1 MLKKR
6 QSKKTAEPKPW
17 GSVTSRLVLLF
28 LLIMLV
34 MLTYGLFSQL
44 QRQEQAR
51 HDNLLLARILAQSV
65 AGRLADSL
73 AIYRGVLQ
81 RIGQNPALSQLL
93 AAKDWQG
100 LKQLE
105 RSMARQLPEVQRL
118 RFLPVEWDQLEA
130 DPGAG
135 QQFSYASLEVLRM
148 VERSGKAAPAEVHQL
163 GKDGQHVALAAPII
177 DSTSG
182 ELSGVA
188 HMALAFRTIGG
199 ALADVQAHAGKL
211 ELQQVTEQGTG
222 ALLASGA
229 ATGATREDGAVA
241 VAGSIWRVAYWRAGE
256 QPDTSYLLL
265 AGVALMV
272 AVLVVGLL
280 IMMFAM
286 RLKSALASDHG
297 AIVELARGLLQGGGV
312 QHQPV
317 ARIRDLQPMLEQLVK
332 LAQERPRKTRVVEA
346 ETTEQQATV
355 QDAPP
360 APAEPVEQPPAAVE
374 TGTGERM
381 PVPPAEIFRAY
392 DIRGVAGEALTSNGV
407 YQIGRA
413 LGSEAL
419 EQGQQTV
426 IVARDGRLS
435 SDQLSEALVRGL
447 ADSGRD
453 VVDLGR
459 VPTPVLY
466 FATHFLGSNSGVMV
480 TGSHNPP
487 EYNGLKAVID
497 GQALSG
503 DAIQGLRQR
512 IIEENLLQ
520 GEGRLQEQ
528 DLVPDYISR
537 VSNDVQLLRP
547 LKLVLD
553 CGNGVASLVAPAL
566 FRALGCETVDRCCE
580 VDGNFPQHHPDPG
593 NPDNLRLLISA
604 VREHKADLGLAFDG
618 DGDRLGVVD
627 CDGKIIWPDRLLMLL
642 ARDVLLRNPGG
653 DVIYDIKSS
662 RHLASEILACGGR
675 PIMWN
680 SGHSLMKAKIQQTGA
695 LLAAEM
701 SGHIYFQERWYGFDD
716 ALYAAARLLEV
727 VSAEGLSTAELFA
740 QFPDSPS
747 TPELNLQT
755 AEGENFVLVRQFAEL
770 GPFPDAK
777 LITMDGVRAE
787 FTEGWG
793 LVRASN
799 TAPMV
804 TFRFEADS
812 QQAIE
817 RIQDQF
823 RDRFAAIDPALE
835 LPF

>member
-6 QSKKTAEPKPW
+6 QSNKEAEPKPG
-17 GSVTSRLVLLF
+17 GSVASRSLLLF
-28 LLIMLV
+28 LLITLV
-34 MLTYGLFSQL
+34 MLAYGAATQL
-44 QRQEQAR
+44 QRQAQAR
-51 HDNLLLARILAQSV
+51 HDNIQLARILAQSV
-65 AGRLADSL
+65 AGRLADNL
-73 AIYRGVLQ
+73 GVYHGVLE
-81 RIGQNPALSQLL
+81 RIGQNPELSRLL
-93 AAKDWQG
+93 AAEDWQG
-100 LKQLE
+100 LKQME
-105 RSMARQLPEVQRL
+105 RSTARRLPEVQRL

-130 DPGAG
+130 EAGSG
-135 QQFSYASLEVLRM
+135 QQFSFASLEVLRM
-148 VERSGKAAPAEVHQL
+148 VERTGKAAPAEVHQL
-163 GKDGQHVALAAPII
+163 GKDSQHVALAAPII
-177 DSTSG
+177 DPTNG

-188 HMALAFRTIGG
+188 HMALPFQAIDG
-199 ALADVQAHAGKL
+199 ALADVQEHAGKL
-211 ELQQVTEQGTG
+211 ALQQVTEQGIG
-222 ALLASGA
+222 ALLTSGA
-229 ATGATREDGAVA
+229 AAGATREDGTVP
-241 VAGSIWRVAYWRAGE
+241 VAGSIWRVAYWRAGDL
-256 QPDTSYLLL
+256 PDISYLLL
-265 AGVALMV
+265 AGGALMI
-272 AVLVVGLL
+272 AVLVAGLL
-280 IMMFAM
+280 ILMFAM
-286 RLKSALASDHG
+286 RIKSALASDRG
-297 AIVELARGLLQGGGV
+297 VILELARGLSQGGGAE
-312 QHQPV
+312 HQPV
-317 ARIRDLQPMLEQLVK
+317 ARLNEMQQTLDQLVK
-332 LAQERPRKTRVVEA
+332 LGLDRPRKIRVVEP
-346 ETTEQQATV
+346 ETALEQAAA
-355 QDAPP
+355 QDAPS
-360 APAEPVEQPPAAVE
+360 APAEHSEQPPAAVE
-374 TGTGERM
+374 TGTGEGM
-381 PVPPAEIFRAY
+381 PLPPAEIFRAY

-466 FATHFLGSNSGVMV
+466 FATRFLGSNSGVMV
-480 TGSHNPP
+480 TGSHNAP

-512 IIEENLLQ
+512 IVEGNLLE
-520 GEGRLQEQ
+520 GEGRMQEQ

-553 CGNGVASLVAPAL
+553 CGNGVASVVAPAL

-580 VDGNFPQHHPDPG
+580 VDGNFPHHHPDPG
-593 NPDNLRLLISA
+593 NPDNLRMLISA

-642 ARDVLLRNPGG
+642 ARDVLLRHPGG

-662 RHLASEILACGGR
+662 RHLASEILAYGGR
-675 PIMWN
+675 PIMWHA
-680 SGHSLMKAKIQQTGA
+680 GHSLMKAKIQQTGA

-727 VSAEGLSTAELFA
+727 LSAEGLSSAELFA
-740 QFPDSPS
+740 QLPESPS

-787 FTEGWG
+787 FSQGWG

-812 QQAIE
+812 PQAIE
-817 RIQDQF
+817 WIQEQF
-823 RDRFAAIDPALE
+823 RERFAAIDPALE